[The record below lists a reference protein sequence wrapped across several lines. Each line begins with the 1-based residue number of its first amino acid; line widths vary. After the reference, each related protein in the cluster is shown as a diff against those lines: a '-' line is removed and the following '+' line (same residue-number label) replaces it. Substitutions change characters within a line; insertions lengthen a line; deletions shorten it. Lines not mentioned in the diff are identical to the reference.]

1 LVLKFSEVYFNEVG
15 EKVFDVALG
24 KKVVVKGLDIF
35 SKVGKATA
43 HDEFVEFE
51 LKDDMIYV
59 NGEEASG
66 AYEPKN
72 KLVRIRFVKGGAD
85 NPKINAILIIRGELK
100 DTDYAEKKKV
110 LDDVKKKKM
119 QTLKQSQLLNKRH
132 SSDEEND
139 DIADDNSE
147 EMPQNDDVTPLS
159 IFFTING
166 VYIFTSLLIFAA
178 LYRILDSF

>member
-1 LVLKFSEVYFNEVG
+1 
-15 EKVFDVALG
+15 
-24 KKVVVKGLDIF
+24 
-35 SKVGKATA
+35 
-43 HDEFVEFE
+43 
-51 LKDDMIYV
+51 
-59 NGEEASG
+59 
-66 AYEPKN
+66 
-72 KLVRIRFVKGGAD
+72 VKGGAD

-119 QTLKQSQLLNKRH
+119 QTVKQQQLLNKRH
-132 SSDEEND
+132 SSDEENE
-139 DIADDNSE
+139 DIADDNSD